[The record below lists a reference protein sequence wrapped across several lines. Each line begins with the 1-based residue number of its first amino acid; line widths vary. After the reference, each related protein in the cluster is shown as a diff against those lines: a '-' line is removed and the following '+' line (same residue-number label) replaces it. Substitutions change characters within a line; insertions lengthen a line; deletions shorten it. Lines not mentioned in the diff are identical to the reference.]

1 MSLTHDDSSDPL
13 LALTGLNRGE
23 RFLRSSA
30 AVNAMWGT
38 TFDRTAR
45 TAAAR
50 AGWLEKLA
58 DRADPDRLLPQA
70 ERTKRAQSLRKAHLQ
85 SIALK
90 SAKARRLRA
99 EQKKEIS

>member
-1 MSLTHDDSSDPL
+1 
-13 LALTGLNRGE
+13 
-23 RFLRSSA
+23 
-30 AVNAMWGT
+30 MWGT

-99 EQKKEIS
+99 EQKKRFRETRSQVIVYPGEFPPGTP